1 MIITP
6 IPKDTTPNQY
16 RFSGYQLPKLILD
29 ETGPAYVIL
38 GVHPYYTTQPGY
50 WQKPAYQ
57 NSRIIGGNVGIDASG
72 NNGAPIIPQG
82 ISNETGLFTMLD
94 F

>member
-1 MIITP
+1 MTP
-6 IPKDTTPNQY
+6 QEESQY

-38 GVHPYYTTQPGY
+38 GVHPYYINQPAY

-57 NSRIIGGNVGIDASG
+57 DTMIVGGNVQIDASG
-72 NNGAPIIPQG
+72 NTGAPVIPTR
-82 ISNETGLFTMLD
+82 IPSNETGLFTMLNI
-94 F
+94 